1 MQTLYVLIH
10 ICFRFFYVLKLI
22 IGVLCAIKK
31 QRSTELVAYLKSN
44 LPKDYMM
51 MALLPHGK
59 SVIDFEFCIGRC
71 KNMFFVN
78 CLKYF

>member
-44 LPKDYMM
+44 LPRGYMK
-51 MALLPHGK
+51 MALVPHGK

-71 KNMFFVN
+71 KI
-78 CLKYF
+78 CSL